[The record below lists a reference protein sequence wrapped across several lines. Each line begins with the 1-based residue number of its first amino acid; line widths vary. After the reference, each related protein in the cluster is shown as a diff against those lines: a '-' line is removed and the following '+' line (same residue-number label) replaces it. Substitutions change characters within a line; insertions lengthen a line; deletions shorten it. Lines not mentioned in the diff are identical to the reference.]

1 MVNILDVLPK
11 RLKQARLEAGLT
23 MEELASMIGVS
34 HNVTVSRY
42 ESGKRTASIGIIQQI
57 ANATG
62 KEISWFFEDIP
73 VEKEICA
80 QSEVEQQLIK
90 RSRQLNKN
98 GLERLNEYLEF
109 LFERYR
115 KSV

>member
-23 MEELASMIGVS
+23 MEELADMIGVS

-42 ESGKRTASIGIIQQI
+42 ESGKRMASIGIIQQI
-57 ANATG
+57 AKATG
-62 KEISWFFEDIP
+62 KEIGWFFEEAP
-73 VEKEICA
+73 VEKKVYA
-80 QSEVEQQLIK
+80 QSEAEQQLIK
-90 RSRQLNKN
+90 RSRQLNEN

-115 KSV
+115 KRV